1 MDYRMK
7 RYVKQFRMLNN
18 VEIRLEKK
26 KELMLRNILHQVTG
40 FTYKNIVI

>member
-18 VEIRLEKK
+18 VEIPLTKAGDMGHMWPK
-26 KELMLRNILHQVTG
+26 YG
-40 FTYKNIVI
+40 KNMG

>member
-26 KELMLRNILHQVTG
+26 NRINAQKH
-40 FTYKNIVI
+40 FTPGNRFYI